1 MREEDMNDELD
12 RIREEILED
21 QEFSGQVD
29 ADVWLASHPE
39 YAEEIRSFIRSLGY
53 DPDVPN
59 TPAPDPLWRDV
70 ARRHLLR
77 DPDAIGAWAENV
89 GALIAEARA
98 EAQQPSPQLAND
110 PVQASADAFTW
121 ALGVAKHGTT
131 TVTRL
136 VIHKVLYFVEEA
148 FKPNLVPT
156 FSLGARGPFS
166 SDLYLGEA
174 RAKAKGWV
182 VVRGDPQVDFG
193 PGASAAAATESLVGR
208 LPLRAA
214 EALADFLSA
223 LSQEDLELL
232 ATVHWAAKEVLAGG
246 GTVGVPET
254 RAGIDKVRAWRYKL
268 KKPAYSDDGIRQTLV
283 RLTELQLLPRDQ
295 VRLE

>member
-1 MREEDMNDELD
+1 MKEQEMDAELEQ
-12 RIREEILED
+12 IREEIADDHEML
-21 QEFSGQVD
+21 GHVD
-29 ADVWLASHPE
+29 GDFWLAAHPE

-98 EAQQPSPQLAND
+98 EAQQPAPQMVND

-121 ALGVAKHGTT
+121 ALGVAKQRAA

-182 VVRGDPQVDFG
+182 LVTGDPQVDFG
-193 PGASAAAATESLVGR
+193 PGASSAAATESLVGR

-223 LSQEDLELL
+223 LSQDDLELL
-232 ATVHWAAKEVLAGG
+232 ATVHWAAKGVLAGG

-254 RAGIDKVRAWRYKL
+254 RTAIEKVRAWRYKL
-268 KKPAYSDDGIRQTLV
+268 KKPAYSNDGIRQTLV
-283 RLTELQLLPRDQ
+283 RLAELQLLPGDQ